1 MLVCAGMLGNG
12 STSRFLLLCI
22 AGISGSLPSF
32 FYAVAAG
39 ALAYTMLRAARS
51 GAPLVSAGLIL
62 MVAGGLGLH
71 STYQS
76 ALVVAGFASLAV
88 GLWGPRELPMPDAAP
103 VVPAAVTA

>member
-1 MLVCAGMLGNG
+1 
-12 STSRFLLLCI
+12 
-22 AGISGSLPSF
+22 
-32 FYAVAAG
+32 
-39 ALAYTMLRAARS
+39 
-51 GAPLVSAGLIL
+51 

-103 VVPAAVTA
+103 VMPA